1 MSTDYYKEL
10 TLDTVPTG
18 FGLYTGIKV
27 VNSSIHNV
35 DYKASIS
42 STTLQGLSDNDVN
55 FFENTLFVS
64 SEQEP
69 DGNLYD
75 AEISLSA
82 GGVGYFYV
90 LHKPFANFKSTA
102 TPSLG
107 DETASLVIE
116 SSSEVGDVDSDIEIF
131 VTGKRV
137 VAFDVPQKVQSF
149 VAQKIVTN
157 SFYALDFNWSCD
169 SPNSYITGFNLFL
182 SSQANF
188 SDNAFQS
195 PYQIPVNTNSN
206 SSDPL
211 YGNYKGL
218 SGFDFSK
225 TILTTDNLLGN
236 QDPLYAKIVPVNK
249 GGDGNP
255 SFCYGI
261 NNSFDKV
268 PNNVLDGSFPTPG
281 SDLKFVASELVL
293 HIKVN
298 ALKNFDL
305 LKFIYESNNNS
316 YDFRRYSSIT
326 VKFSSAT
333 DEMGVISSDIEGKPA
348 ISFIKPEAVFRYNA
362 NSENIFK
369 LNLEFENIKI
379 LGSNGRGVTFDSDR
393 NPVAGVDGGDLFRF
407 DNFDDGT
414 KSFHYYILKDYKSIF
429 YAGRGGGKGKIEQI
443 NDSQENLFNGQET
456 TFDGL
461 NLENFVNFV
470 SVLTD
475 DDTSVG
481 GTLTTFV
488 GQAGSVG
495 SINSTPDD
503 FPNIYLGFKDRSA
516 FDNDGLMFR
525 FRTDNITANAG
536 TQTNEWIDTLRR
548 TSDNSQFKL
557 ENAASVLTV
566 REAYGRK
573 FYELDAA
580 GDLDAKKNQSKAIKG
595 TPIFNVSHDPSYTI
609 LVFALATAEAGNFS
623 KMFDLDGASDIHK
636 FTTNTTWG
644 LDKNAQDD
652 FIPSTY
658 YNNQIYA
665 VKNNIFNFYKKP
677 NDGGLCSVFTGSTL
691 NAVNNYARLSWLE
704 LDTGGRDDS
713 GVATSDNS
721 LNFRYANPP
730 AKFTANNPLVDP
742 FFIHQNPFSIDEN
755 YWLSD
760 GQSRKNRFYS
770 HNLSSAVSNPGNFTL
785 SDDTQYGSFS
795 LFFVKMVNHSVN
807 IGNTN
812 HVIEESFVN
821 GQKVF
826 SGHWRKGTFL
836 QNVEF
841 LIQLHNGSYN
851 DNDNDTKLFLFDY
864 MHGTSR
870 TVAERDFRCDEIM
883 NYLSDYYQPL
893 LLKSASD
900 LLVSRKNGNNNTSIG
915 FDLPLAHPYLNIN
928 SKNV

>member
-305 LKFIYESNNNS
+305 I
-316 YDFRRYSSIT
+316 
-326 VKFSSAT
+326 V
-333 DEMGVISSDIEGKPA
+333 
-348 ISFIKPEAVFRYNA
+348 
-362 NSENIFK
+362 
-369 LNLEFENIKI
+369 NL
-379 LGSNGRGVTFDSDR
+379 
-393 NPVAGVDGGDLFRF
+393 
-407 DNFDDGT
+407 T
-414 KSFHYYILKDYKSIF
+414 KSSKPGS
-429 YAGRGGGKGKIEQI
+429 QI
-443 NDSQENLFNGQET
+443 
-456 TFDGL
+456 
-461 NLENFVNFV
+461 
-470 SVLTD
+470 
-475 DDTSVG
+475 
-481 GTLTTFV
+481 
-488 GQAGSVG
+488 
-495 SINSTPDD
+495 
-503 FPNIYLGFKDRSA
+503 
-516 FDNDGLMFR
+516 
-525 FRTDNITANAG
+525 
-536 TQTNEWIDTLRR
+536 
-548 TSDNSQFKL
+548 
-557 ENAASVLTV
+557 
-566 REAYGRK
+566 
-573 FYELDAA
+573 
-580 GDLDAKKNQSKAIKG
+580 
-595 TPIFNVSHDPSYTI
+595 
-609 LVFALATAEAGNFS
+609 
-623 KMFDLDGASDIHK
+623 
-636 FTTNTTWG
+636 
-644 LDKNAQDD
+644 
-652 FIPSTY
+652 
-658 YNNQIYA
+658 
-665 VKNNIFNFYKKP
+665 
-677 NDGGLCSVFTGSTL
+677 
-691 NAVNNYARLSWLE
+691 
-704 LDTGGRDDS
+704 
-713 GVATSDNS
+713 
-721 LNFRYANPP
+721 
-730 AKFTANNPLVDP
+730 
-742 FFIHQNPFSIDEN
+742 
-755 YWLSD
+755 
-760 GQSRKNRFYS
+760 
-770 HNLSSAVSNPGNFTL
+770 
-785 SDDTQYGSFS
+785 
-795 LFFVKMVNHSVN
+795 
-807 IGNTN
+807 
-812 HVIEESFVN
+812 
-821 GQKVF
+821 
-826 SGHWRKGTFL
+826 
-836 QNVEF
+836 
-841 LIQLHNGSYN
+841 
-851 DNDNDTKLFLFDY
+851 
-864 MHGTSR
+864 
-870 TVAERDFRCDEIM
+870 
-883 NYLSDYYQPL
+883 
-893 LLKSASD
+893 
-900 LLVSRKNGNNNTSIG
+900 
-915 FDLPLAHPYLNIN
+915 
-928 SKNV
+928 

>member
-42 STTLQGLSDNDVN
+42 STALQGLSDNDVN

-69 DGNLYD
+69 DGDLYD

-107 DETASLVIE
+107 NETASLVIE

-225 TILTTDNLLGN
+225 TILIENDLYPPTTG
-236 QDPLYAKIVPVNK
+236 PRPSLYAKLVPVNK

-261 NNSFDKV
+261 NDSFDKV

-293 HIKVN
+293 HKKVSS
-298 ALKNFDL
+298 LKNFDL
-305 LKFIYESNNNS
+305 LKFIYESNKNS
-316 YDFRRYSSIT
+316 YDFRKYSSIT

-393 NPVAGVDGGDLFRF
+393 NPIAGVNGGDLFRF

-414 KSFHYYILKDYKSIF
+414 RSFHYYILKDYKSIF
-429 YAGRGGGKGKIEQI
+429 YAGRGGGKGKKQKIAD
-443 NDSQENLFNGQET
+443 NQESLFNGQKI
-456 TFDGL
+456 TFDRF

-470 SVLTD
+470 SVSIDNDRTENG
-475 DDTSVG
+475 VQ
-481 GTLTTFV
+481 TTFV
-488 GQAGSVG
+488 GTAGSVG

-525 FRTDNITANAG
+525 FRTDNITDNAG
-536 TQTNEWIDTLRR
+536 VVTNKWIDTLRR
-548 TSDNSQFKL
+548 TSNNAQFKL
-557 ENAASVLTV
+557 ENAANVLTV

-580 GDLDAKKNQSKAIKG
+580 GDLDAKKSQSKAIKG
-595 TPIFNVSHDPSYTI
+595 TPNFNTTHDPSYTI
-609 LVFALATAEAGNFS
+609 LVFALARTNANDFS
-623 KMFDLDGASDIHK
+623 KMFDLNGASDIHK

-644 LDKNAQDD
+644 LASGDKFSNVYD
-652 FIPSTY
+652 
-658 YNNQIYA
+658 NQMYP
-665 VKNNIFNFYKKP
+665 VDVNVFNFYKKD
-677 NDGGLCSVFTGSTL
+677 NNLCSVFTGSTL
-691 NAVNNYARLSWLE
+691 NAVNCYAQTE
-704 LDTGGRDDS
+704 G
-713 GVATSDNS
+713 DNNNR
-721 LNFRYANPP
+721 LNFFYANPP
-730 AKFTANNPLVDP
+730 ASFRSKTASPYFDYMDTLAIRSD
-742 FFIHQNPFSIDEN
+742 
-755 YWLSD
+755 YWGDNGKS
-760 GQSRKNRFYS
+760 SKSTFYS

-785 SDDTQYGSFS
+785 SDATQYGSFS
-795 LFFVKMVNHSVN
+795 LFFVKMVNHSEN
-807 IGNTN
+807 IGNVN
-812 HVIEESFVN
+812 HVVEESFVN

-826 SGHWRKGTFL
+826 SGRWRKADKFLETVTFL
-836 QNVEF
+836 M
-841 LIQLHNGSYN
+841 QLHNGSYN
-851 DNDNDTKLFLFDY
+851 GTKLFLFDY

-870 TVAERDFRCDEIM
+870 TVTERDFRCDEIM